1 MQEREV
7 DCIVMQ
13 PPALGGNDIRHQRRG
28 ERSREGG
35 GGGWG
40 GGGAECHSKYI
51 TDAPCAAKNPQRV
64 GGSFVAAVRPARR
77 SPASVISQ
85 GTVLSGSGPQPPPP
99 CPSPAPSL
107 KQRWWQETQLG
118 PPLSL
123 TLNGGKGLG
132 KFRVAGRAFSGRLSF
147 RSVHVRPGEGH
158 LAQRGCTGV
167 GTLSVFLVHVK

>member
-28 ERSREGG
+28 QRSREGG
-35 GGGWG
+35 GREEE
-40 GGGAECHSKYI
+40 GGAERHSKYI
-51 TDAPCAAKNPQRV
+51 TDAPCAAKKPKCRRLICCRGKTRATVPCIGYQSRNRPKWVRAAGV
-64 GGSFVAAVRPARR
+64 GGEGADP
-77 SPASVISQ
+77 SP
-85 GTVLSGSGPQPPPP
+85 TRPP

-123 TLNGGKGLG
+123 TLNGEKGLG
-132 KFRVAGRAFSGRLSF
+132 SLDPYPFEVRMCSRAKDTWR
-147 RSVHVRPGEGH
+147 REDAPESVHS
-158 LAQRGCTGV
+158 L
-167 GTLSVFLVHVK
+167 FF